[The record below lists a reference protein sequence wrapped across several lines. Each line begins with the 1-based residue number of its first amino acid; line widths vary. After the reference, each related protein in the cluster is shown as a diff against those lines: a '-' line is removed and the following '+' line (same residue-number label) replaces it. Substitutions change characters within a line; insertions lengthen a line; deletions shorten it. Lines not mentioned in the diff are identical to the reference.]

1 LNHPRIPAALDRQE
15 DPMTDPVSMGAR
27 AAAERLSP
35 EYGPGIV
42 GDVEAALTRGLEQR
56 PERHDGTVSL
66 GSLIVSIA
74 TLAWT
79 IYIDLRKKTPNPA
92 SDVVA
97 RSVRVEL
104 RKRGDTDT
112 TSSDHISDVVVT
124 EVINAAGD
132 TSAGS
137 GSKAGELGGEAGGS
151 LARLRP
157 GSEVAGYRLERQIG
171 AGGLAVVY
179 RARDERLNRLVALKL
194 LPPALANDDFPQ
206 RFLQESQ
213 AAAAVDDPH
222 IVPVYE
228 AGEADGV
235 PFIAMQFIPGGDVGS
250 LVRRLGPLPPARAAA
265 IISSVASALDTV
277 HAAGVVHR
285 DVKPANI
292 LLDTRPGQS
301 DHVYLSDFGLSKVAS
316 SMTGTGPL
324 VGTPDYVS
332 PEQLTGA
339 RVDGRTDQ
347 YALACTAF
355 VLLTGTPP
363 FRGDHVMAIMYA
375 QVHMPPPQ
383 LTSLRPDLAPEVDQV
398 FARALA
404 KDPGSRYESC
414 QDFADALATALS
426 LAPPGPGPGADVTLA
441 FAAESP
447 GDPHLGD
454 AATPQPSAPELPG
467 DPHLEHE
474 GVGGITRSDATGLPP
489 VRRYLL
495 GRFPDSARPG
505 RVFSVLV
512 SVVRSVG
519 LPPEGGAPL
528 SPFEV
533 PAGGRHL
540 ALVLYAPGLRVVDDH
555 RQTVLVPPSGDSQ
568 PAKFDLIGDDVGLR
582 RISVTAWDGGSY
594 LGELIM
600 EISVERDGPARPD
613 RTAIG
618 EAREGRTDGEVTL
631 LVRYDPH
638 QRAYRFEFIDVDYPE
653 EVTSQ
658 LVYDPGPA
666 VERLV
671 RRLGALAEGTAG
683 YSAAATR
690 AYLVNEG
697 VTLWQEL
704 VPEQLRSQFWER
716 QRRITQLTILTNHDV
731 VPWELLY
738 PKDRRH
744 DAGFLVEQF
753 PVTRAIYGH
762 ARQRRLQL
770 HPARFVVPPGSPA
783 DAQAEAHALAGLL
796 GTPLTTVSELMPLL
810 QLIGEGRFG
819 LLHFACHNRFDPDDG
834 SSIRLDTP
842 FTPTFLAIA
851 ASDQTLTSAAPVV
864 FINACRSAG
873 EVASY
878 NQLDGWA
885 EKFLH
890 AGAAAFIGS
899 LWDVCDGTAREF
911 AQELYRRLVA
921 GDALGVAVMAAR
933 REVAAEPGDPT
944 WLAYAVYGDPLA
956 RVDLAAR

>member
-1 LNHPRIPAALDRQE
+1 MAVYGIDLGTTDSRIAYVDDAGRPVVLKSVEGEDTTPSVVYFESPETVVVGRQAKNCAALVPDLVVELAKRQ
-15 DPMTDPVSMGAR
+15 MGQDVRFSFHGQEYSPESIAALILRELAR
-27 AAAERLSP
+27 AAQEQTGEVVRDVVITVPAYFGLQEREATREAGQIAGLNVLDIFP
-35 EYGPGIV
+35 EPV
-42 GDVEAALTRGLEQR
+42 AAALAYQVLR
-56 PERHDGTVSL
+56 PSSGVRHILVYDLGGGTF
-66 GSLIVSIA
+66 
-74 TLAWT
+74 
-79 IYIDLRKKTPNPA
+79 
-92 SDVVA
+92 
-97 RSVRVEL
+97 
-104 RKRGDTDT
+104 DT
-112 TSSDHISDVVVT
+112 TVLRAEGDDVRIVCT
-124 EVINAAGD
+124 DGD
-132 TSAGS
+132 YR
-137 GSKAGELGGEAGGS
+137 LGGADWDS
-151 LARLRP
+151 AI
-157 GSEVAGYRLERQIG
+157 V
-171 AGGLAVVY
+171 
-179 RARDERLNRLVALKL
+179 DFL
-194 LPPALANDDFPQ
+194 LHGF
-206 RFLQESQ
+206 
-213 AAAAVDDPH
+213 
-222 IVPVYE
+222 
-228 AGEADGV
+228 
-235 PFIAMQFIPGGDVGS
+235 
-250 LVRRLGPLPPARAAA
+250 
-265 IISSVASALDTV
+265 
-277 HAAGVVHR
+277 
-285 DVKPANI
+285 
-292 LLDTRPGQS
+292 
-301 DHVYLSDFGLSKVAS
+301 
-316 SMTGTGPL
+316 
-324 VGTPDYVS
+324 
-332 PEQLTGA
+332 
-339 RVDGRTDQ
+339 TDQ
-347 YALACTAF
+347 YPQLDPAGDEPFMQDLAISAEELKKALSAINVRKHNVVFDGRAVQLELTRTHLEELTSQLLEWTMEITGRTIASARERGVERF
-355 VLLTGTPP
+355 DDVLLVGGMTS
-363 FRGDHVMAIMYA
+363 
-375 QVHMPPPQ
+375 MPIIARTLKERFGLDAMQQDPQ
-383 LTSLRPDLAPEVDQV
+383 LAVAKGAALFALMKRVPVNVPGDGDFGPASVAVQKVADRLGISVEQVEDLA
-398 FARALA
+398 AMR
-404 KDPGSRYESC
+404 
-414 QDFADALATALS
+414 
-426 LAPPGPGPGADVTLA
+426 VT
-441 FAAESP
+441 
-447 GDPHLGD
+447 
-454 AATPQPSAPELPG
+454 T
-467 DPHLEHE
+467 
-474 GVGGITRSDATGLPP
+474 VGGGVSPDMRGLPP

-495 GRFPDSARPG
+495 GRFPDSVRPG

-519 LPPEGGAPL
+519 APPEGGAPL
-528 SPFEV
+528 SPFDV
-533 PAGGRHL
+533 PTGGRHL
-540 ALVLYAPGLRVVDDH
+540 ALILYAPGLRVVDDH
-555 RQTVLVPPSGDSQ
+555 RQTVLVPPSGDSE
-568 PAKFDLIGDDVGLR
+568 PVKFDLIGDDVGLR

-618 EAREGRTDGEVTL
+618 EAREGRTEGEVTL

-638 QRAYRFEFIDVDYPE
+638 QMAYRFEFIDVDYPE
-653 EVTSQ
+653 EVTGQ

-704 VPEQLRSQFWER
+704 LPEQLRSQFWER

-796 GTPLTTVSELMPLL
+796 GTRLTTVSELMPLL
-810 QLIGEGRFG
+810 QLISEGSFG
-819 LLHFACHNRFDPDDG
+819 LLHFACHNRFDPHDG
-834 SSIRLDTP
+834 SSIRLDSP

-864 FINACRSAG
+864 FINACRSIG
-873 EVASY
+873 EVPSY

-921 GDALGVAVMAAR
+921 GEPLGDAVMAAR

-944 WLAYAVYGDPLA
+944 WLAYAVYGDPQA
-956 RVDLAAR
+956 RVDPAAKYEVTAEERL